1 MIKEAIYQEQI
12 TVVIIYT
19 PNIGAPN
26 FINQTQLDMKR
37 QIDLSIIIVS
47 DFNILLTQR
56 DRTIRKYTDK
66 QTSKLTY
73 NIDWMD
79 LIDIYSV
86 LNAATEEYTFFS
98 ATKRNF
104 SIMYGILGHKAR
116 LGK

>member
-1 MIKEAIYQEQI
+1 
-12 TVVIIYT
+12 
-19 PNIGAPN
+19 
-26 FINQTQLDMKR
+26 
-37 QIDLSIIIVS
+37 
-47 DFNILLTQR
+47 
-56 DRTIRKYTDK
+56 
-66 QTSKLTY
+66 
-73 NIDWMD
+73 MD